1 MLADIATVIDI
12 AGIEIADYDESIKNG
27 MLTIIGKE
35 IDDAY
40 IESLKH

>member
-1 MLADIATVIDI
+1 
-12 AGIEIADYDESIKNG
+12 

-40 IESLKH
+40 IESLKTLTINTEEVKDVRVIA